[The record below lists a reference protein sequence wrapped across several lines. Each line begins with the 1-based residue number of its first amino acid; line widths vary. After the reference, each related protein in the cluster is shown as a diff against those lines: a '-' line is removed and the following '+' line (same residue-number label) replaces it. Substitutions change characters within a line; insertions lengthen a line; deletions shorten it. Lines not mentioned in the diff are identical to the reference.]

1 MSDSWQENAEL
12 PGARRSLYTLSLANP
27 LSIFEVLWVHRSL
40 ISRLARREVSQR
52 YRGSAFGLLWSLF
65 HPLLMLGVFMF
76 VFGKVLPV
84 RAGQAPA
91 DTPSFGLMLFAGL
104 VVFWMLSE
112 CLSRSP
118 RLVLENPAFVKRVV
132 FPLEILPWVVL
143 ASALFHT
150 GVSTLIL
157 LAATWVLQGSVSW
170 TVATLPLIF
179 IPVALLGLSACWFFS
194 ALGVYV
200 RDIQQVMPVL
210 VMMLMFLTPIFYTSD
225 ALPEAYR
232 SILLLNPLA
241 GAVEQT
247 RAVTLAGVL
256 PDWSS
261 LLSALLLS
269 WALAWLSL
277 AWFVRT
283 RWGFAD
289 VV

>member
-40 ISRLARREVSQR
+40 ISRLARREVLQR

-179 IPVALLGLSACWFFS
+179 IPVALLG
-194 ALGVYV
+194 
-200 RDIQQVMPVL
+200 
-210 VMMLMFLTPIFYTSD
+210 D
-225 ALPEAYR
+225 ALPAAYR

-241 GAVEQT
+241 GAIEQT

>member
-1 MSDSWQENAEL
+1 MSDSWEENADL
-12 PGARRSLYTLSLANP
+12 PGVRRSLYALSLANP
-27 LSIFEVLWVHRSL
+27 LLIFEVLWVHRGL
-40 ISRLARREVSQR
+40 IGRLARREVLQR

-84 RAGQAPA
+84 RTGQAAP

-112 CLSRSP
+112 CLSRAP

-132 FPLEILPWVVL
+132 FPLEILPWVVVL
-143 ASALFHT
+143 SALFHT
-150 GVSTLIL
+150 GVNSVIL
-157 LAATWVLQGSVSW
+157 LAATWVLQGSVPW
-170 TVATLPLIF
+170 TVATLPLVF
-179 IPVALLGLSACWFFS
+179 VPVALLGLGACWFFS

-210 VMMLMFLTPIFYTSD
+210 VMALMFLTPIFYSSD

-269 WALAWLSL
+269 WALASLSL